1 VSSRPK
7 TRHGLAATA
16 DALAAR
22 LPGLASD
29 ARGLTAI
36 RTLVKLTAGRVF
48 LALGFAQDLVQHH
61 DLTQAA
67 GDTGL
72 SAGGALLG
80 LRVGLVGCPPLGGPW
95 GKAICVAGT
104 SLAGAVGGAA
114 VAHQLQGEFQRIN
127 HELESDFKTLSE
139 PVGGDGLLS
148 GVTPLEAVNPG

>member
-1 VSSRPK
+1 MSSRPK

-61 DLTQAA
+61 DLTQPPGIPAIH
-67 GDTGL
+67 L
-72 SAGGALLG
+72 ELGADWQ
-80 LRVGLVGCPPLGGPW
+80 RFEKPLGSG
-95 GKAICVAGT
+95 AG
-104 SLAGAVGGAA
+104 SA
-114 VAHQLQGEFQRIN
+114 
-127 HELESDFKTLSE
+127 
-139 PVGGDGLLS
+139 
-148 GVTPLEAVNPG
+148 